1 MPAESF
7 ERLARHSKRSRVV
20 WHPGSTPAY
29 SSLWITVQRFL
40 ILNQPTRAAFT
51 QDFGAHNHGRTRTQV
66 DTNQAGGVHCPIRLV
81 RFARVLGEPA
91 DSFRYCHT
99 SQFSKE
105 VGRYFGDFAVCPQCL
120 GEGFHSI
127 LFSFKALH
135 ECPVH
140 RTEFWRRN
148 GDKAIPSP
156 RLFNELLRPY
166 VRYGWEQ
173 QDLEYATARAPKANV
188 HRDRALGEIA
198 DWLMDIGLR
207 YWIATPGV
215 RASDIPLQDFTQ
227 RIIELKMAMC
237 LPSAVPSWVD
247 VKDDFLVDP
256 TAIEIAK
263 FGAMKVRPKRLHDNI
278 GKGTDRQNTDLNL
291 YYKTLL
297 CDFKAIH
304 RYLKRQISA
313 KARRWLTRLSA
324 TVDAA
329 DIGAL
334 MHRGGPNAW
343 TAWAIVLWWRTVRAH
358 GFDSKASLACRPY
371 WLALDQAI
379 PAWGGQSQSNPAL
392 KPGPDLAH
400 LWLVRWISAA
410 GLLGFWRSVRDDV
423 ARQRQHQP
431 SAGHSRVSAASL
443 ETRWCLGISATD
455 VLTLC
460 IFNDRPGALVHV
472 GTLL

>member
-1 MPAESF
+1 M
-7 ERLARHSKRSRVV
+7 
-20 WHPGSTPAY
+20 
-29 SSLWITVQRFL
+29 TVQRFL
-40 ILNQPTRAAFT
+40 ILNQPARAAFM
-51 QDFGAHNHGRTRTQV
+51 QDFGVRNHGRTTTQL
-66 DTNQAGGVHCPIRLV
+66 DANQAGGVRCPIRLV
-81 RFARVLGEPA
+81 RFARVLGEPV

-99 SQFSKE
+99 SQFAKD

-127 LFSFKALH
+127 LFSFNALR

-140 RTEFWRRN
+140 RTEFWRRD

-173 QDLEYATARAPKANV
+173 HVLGYATARAPKANA
-188 HRDRALGEIA
+188 HRDRALSEIA

-207 YWIATPGV
+207 YWIGTPGV
-215 RASDIPLQDFTQ
+215 RASGIPLQDFTQ
-227 RIIELKMAMC
+227 RIVQLKMAMC
-237 LPSAVPSWVD
+237 LPRAVPSWVD
-247 VKDDFLVDP
+247 AKDDFLVDP
-256 TAIEIAK
+256 IAMEIAK
-263 FGAMKVRPKRLHDNI
+263 FGTMKVPAKCRHDNPD
-278 GKGTDRQNTDLNL
+278 KGTSRQNTDLNL

-304 RYLKRQISA
+304 RYLKRQIPA
-313 KARRWLTRLSA
+313 KARRWSSRLSA
-324 TVDAA
+324 AVETA
-329 DIGAL
+329 DIDAVL
-334 MHRGGPNAW
+334 QMGGPNAW
-343 TAWAIVLWWRTVRAH
+343 TAWAIILWWRAVRAH

-379 PAWGGQSQSNPAL
+379 PAWGGQGQSNPAL
-392 KPGPDLAH
+392 GPGPDLAH

-410 GLLGFWRSVRDDV
+410 GLLRFWRSVRGDV
-423 ARQRQHQP
+423 AHQ
-431 SAGHSRVSAASL
+431 SHHQASGGDIRVSFASL
-443 ETRWCLGISATD
+443 EPRWCLGISAAN

-460 IFNDRPGALVHV
+460 ITNGEPDALVHV